1 VTAPFVE
8 VRRAVR
14 EALADLPP
22 DALILVACSGGPD
35 SVALAAAA
43 RAERRRV
50 GAVIVDHGLRSEAR
64 EQADITAEWLHRAGV
79 DPVEVV
85 TVSVIDNGDGPEAAA
100 RDARYAALESACVRL
115 GAAVVLLGH
124 TLDDQAETVLLGLAR
139 GSGVRSLAGM
149 PRARGV
155 FRRPILD
162 LARGVVRAAVPDDAP
177 VVDDPHNCDGRYA
190 RSRVRHRVL
199 PVLELELGPGIAA
212 ALART
217 ADLAR
222 ADADALDEV
231 ALTVALDL
239 MAGAEV
245 EGSLDVDGLV
255 DLSGA
260 VRSRVIRLWL
270 KDSGVPAGPL
280 SAEHIGRVVRLV
292 THWRGQGAVALP
304 GGVEALRDCDRL
316 SVRTS
321 PRRLEI

>member
-1 VTAPFVE
+1 MTAPPVE

-14 EALADLPP
+14 EALADLPAE
-22 DALILVACSGGPD
+22 ALVVVACSGGPD
-35 SVALAAAA
+35 SVALVAAA

-50 GAVIVDHGLRSEAR
+50 GAVVVDHGLRPEAR
-64 EQADITAEWLHRAGV
+64 EQAAVTAGWLRRAGV
-79 DPVEVV
+79 DPVEVIA
-85 TVSVIDNGDGPEAAA
+85 VSVVDTGDGPEAAA
-100 RDARYAALESACVRL
+100 RDARYRALEEMCERV

-149 PRARGV
+149 PRVRGI
-155 FRRPILD
+155 FRRPMLD
-162 LARGVVRAAVPDDAP
+162 LTRAVVRAAVPDDAP
-177 VVDDPHNCDGRYA
+177 VVHDPHNADGRYA
-190 RSRVRHRVL
+190 RARVRHRVL
-199 PVLELELGPGIAA
+199 PVLEHELGPGIAA

-222 ADADALDEV
+222 ADADALDEL
-231 ALTVALDL
+231 ALAIALDL
-239 MAGAEV
+239 KSWADI
-245 EGSLDVDGLV
+245 EGSLDID
-255 DLSGA
+255 DLLDLGVA

-270 KDSGVPAGPL
+270 KDSGVPAGAL
-280 SAEHIGRVVRLV
+280 SADHVGRVSRLV

-321 PRRLEI
+321 PRHLET